1 MNSLS
6 MIVKICGI
14 TNFEDAVS
22 SVEAGADMLGFVFY
36 KGSKRYIDPE
46 KSASIIREVSS
57 FALCVGV
64 FVNEDLDNV
73 KRVVDQT
80 MIDLVQLSG
89 EESPEICAKLREF
102 VPVIKSFKVGENFN
116 EEVLN
121 GYDVDFVHLDSFS
134 FGEYGGTGKTFN
146 WDAVSKLSERWKI
159 ILSGGLNP
167 ENVQTAILKVK
178 PYGVDVSSGV
188 EEYPGK
194 KSLEKV
200 KLFIEKAK
208 GVGL

>member
-1 MNSLS
+1 MSV
-6 MIVKICGI
+6 IVKICGI
-14 TNFEDAVS
+14 TNLEDAIN

-64 FVNEDLDNV
+64 FVNEDVDNV
-73 KRVVDQT
+73 KRIIDQT
-80 MIDLVQLSG
+80 MVDLVQLSG
-89 EESPEICAKLREF
+89 EESPEVCAKLREF
-102 VPVIKSFKVGENFN
+102 LPVIKSFKVGENFN
-116 EEVLN
+116 EEILKM
-121 GYDVDFVHLDSFS
+121 YDVDFVHLDSFS
-134 FGEYGGTGKTFN
+134 VGEYGGTGKTFN
-146 WDAVSKLSERWKI
+146 WDKVAGLSDKWKI

-167 ENVQTAILKVK
+167 ENVQSAILKVK

-194 KSLEKV
+194 KNFEKI
-200 KLFIEKAK
+200 KSFIENAK
-208 GVGL
+208 GVKL